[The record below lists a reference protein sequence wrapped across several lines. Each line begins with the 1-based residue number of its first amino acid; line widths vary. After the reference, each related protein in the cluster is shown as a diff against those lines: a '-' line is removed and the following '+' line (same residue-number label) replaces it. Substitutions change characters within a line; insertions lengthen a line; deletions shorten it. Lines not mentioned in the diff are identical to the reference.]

1 MLQINI
7 NLSENEP
14 LEVKKSLLYSSKYYI
29 YGMAVLY
36 VNIVSGLVWFM
47 VCNATFN
54 NISVISWQSV
64 LLVGETGVH
73 GENQTCRISL
83 TNLIT

>member
-36 VNIVSGLVWFM
+36 VNIVSGLVWLM